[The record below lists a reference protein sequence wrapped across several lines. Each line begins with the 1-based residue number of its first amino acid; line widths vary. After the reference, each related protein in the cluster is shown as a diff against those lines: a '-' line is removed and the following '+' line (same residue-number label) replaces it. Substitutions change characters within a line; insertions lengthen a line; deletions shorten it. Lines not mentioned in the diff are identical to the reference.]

1 MDTDLKLAKN
11 RSYQGL
17 LLAKVSNELSSAI
30 SLVALPLAV
39 VAITGDVV
47 LAGAVVATVSG
58 ALVIS
63 QTLAGTAVDRWGATL
78 SLRLSSITQAL
89 GWLMVL
95 VGVLQINVVVIFC
108 GTLIA
113 GVASGVDGPAEQRLM
128 KMVVPPAQIGRASA
142 VGQAREAS
150 AELLGGPIGG
160 WLIAFQAYVPFV
172 AQVVLNG
179 LAALATPAVK
189 EKTVAGNM
197 NGSSFWSE
205 LSEGFHYVFTDRALR
220 GIALVSGIANLAM
233 ALTPLTL
240 IFEYQQSGI
249 PAPLVGALS
258 TFFGAGIIL
267 GSIIAG
273 WVVERLSLGFLGV
286 LALVGFALS
295 QVVLVLGYNNFWF
308 TCVVF
313 AVSAI
318 LLPPFNASVI
328 TYMNVTSDDKILG
341 RVTSATGVP
350 GMILMP
356 VGSLLAGILFE
367 SFGAALGLGVSA
379 VAAMIAAAFMVFEPQ
394 LRRMPK
400 LIELRPSE

>member
-1 MDTDLKLAKN
+1 MDTNLKLAKN

-39 VAITGDVV
+39 VAVTSDVA
-47 LAGAVVATVSG
+47 LAGAAVATVSG
-58 ALVIS
+58 ALVVS
-63 QTLAGTAVDRWGATL
+63 QTLAGTAVDRWGAAR
-78 SLRLSSITQAL
+78 SLRLSSIIQAL

-128 KMVVPPAQIGRASA
+128 KMVVPPRQIGRASA

-160 WLIAFQAYVPFV
+160 WLISFLTYLPFLT
-172 AQVVLNG
+172 QVVLNS
-179 LAALATPAVK
+179 LAAFATPAVK
-189 EKTVAGNM
+189 ERIVVGDSSST
-197 NGSSFWSE
+197 SFWSE
-205 LSEGFHYVFTDRALR
+205 LGEGFRHVFADRALR
-220 GIALVSGIANLAM
+220 GIALISGIANLAM

-249 PAPLVGALS
+249 PAPLIGVLS
-258 TFFGAGIIL
+258 TFFGVGIIL
-267 GSIIAG
+267 GSILAG
-273 WVVERLSLGFLGV
+273 WVVERFSLGFLGV
-286 LALVGFALS
+286 MALVGFALS
-295 QVVLVLGYNNFWF
+295 QVVLVFGYHNFWF

-313 AVSAI
+313 ALSAV
-318 LLPPFNASVI
+318 LLPPFNASVV

-379 VAAMIAAAFMVFEPQ
+379 VAAMIAAAFMLLEPQ

-400 LIELRPSE
+400 LIELGPSG